1 MHRLKIDRSFISD
14 IPHDINDTAIT
25 QAIIVMAEQLGLE
38 IIAEGVETSEQA
50 EFLLGNQ
57 CKQAQGYLYS
67 KPLTANDATA
77 YLGNKASMVI

>member
-1 MHRLKIDRSFISD
+1 
-14 IPHDINDTAIT
+14 
-25 QAIIVMAEQLGLE
+25 MAEQLGLQ

-77 YLGNKASMVI
+77 FLGNKASMII